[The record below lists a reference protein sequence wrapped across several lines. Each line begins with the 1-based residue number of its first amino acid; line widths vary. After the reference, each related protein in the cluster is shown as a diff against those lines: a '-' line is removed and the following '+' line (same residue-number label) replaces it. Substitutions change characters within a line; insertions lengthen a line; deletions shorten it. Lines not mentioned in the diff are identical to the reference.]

1 MASVSVS
8 IAAGV
13 LTFGVGLLGLYLK
26 RLVPERQGSQLSRR
40 IDAGALANLPIWPAR
55 WPLSPRDGDDRLRGA
70 WDRRARCCW
79 ASGLPVPSCLK
90 LLFKTSRRS
99 TTP

>member
-55 WPLSPRDGDDRLRGA
+55 WPLSPRDGDDRLP
-70 WDRRARCCW
+70 
-79 ASGLPVPSCLK
+79 GL
-90 LLFKTSRRS
+90 
-99 TTP
+99 